1 MAKKVA
7 AKRNSKPEEV
17 FKREMLSY
25 LARNGFDI
33 DVVESKAVFSQ
44 RLRRYLHSQATPGMS
59 DLVGNDMNG
68 HACFIELK
76 APKKLKTLR
85 ENQKLFLKKKVESN
99 AFACV
104 VDSLER
110 FVMIYND
117 WRDYKARSDYE
128 ARQFLLN
135 MLP

>member
-1 MAKKVA
+1 MAKKLQ
-7 AKRNSKPEEV
+7 AKNNKPEEI
-17 FKREMLSY
+17 FKREIISY
-25 LARNGFDI
+25 LIRNGFDV
-33 DVVESKAVFSQ
+33 DVVESKAVYSQ
-44 RLRRYLHSQATPGMS
+44 RLKRYLHSQATPGMS

-135 MLP
+135 MIP

>member
-1 MAKKVA
+1 MAG
-7 AKRNSKPEEV
+7 KRNSKPEKILEKEILH
-17 FKREMLSY
+17 FLRL
-25 LARNGFDI
+25 NGFDV

-44 RLRRYLHSQATPGMS
+44 KLGRYLNSQTTVGMS
-59 DLVGNDMNG
+59 DLIGNDKNG

-76 APKKLKTLR
+76 AKGRRSTLSQR
-85 ENQKLFLKKKVESN
+85 QKLFLMKKIDSN

-104 VDSLER
+104 VDSVEMLSQ
-110 FVMIYND
+110 IYQD
-117 WRDYKARSDYE
+117 WKHYKASTDYE